1 MQKYAIV
8 QIDGKQ
14 HKLTEGL
21 EIRLNK
27 QNKLN
32 FEVLLYSDGKTVMF
46 GSPFL
51 SDVSIKAKI
60 VRDMKAPKILVGRFK
75 SKSRYQKTKGHRQ
88 HLSVVK
94 IESIGRTLEKTVEK
108 VTPIKPVTKSPVKKT
123 TAKTVAKKPTKAKST
138 KVKSAKGK

>member
-21 EIRLNK
+21 EIRLDK
-27 QNKLN
+27 RNKLN
-32 FEVLLYSDGKTVMF
+32 FEVLLYSDGKTVTF

-51 SDVSIKAKI
+51 SDINIKAKI

-94 IESIGRTLEKTVEK
+94 IESIGRTSEKAAEK
-108 VTPIKPVTKSPVKKT
+108 ATPIKPATKT
-123 TAKTVAKKPTKAKST
+123 TTKKATKAKST
-138 KVKSAKGK
+138 KVKSKKGK